1 MKYQNNICGNFIF
14 KLLLN
19 QLGKN
24 YVRGKFFTKEGDDVD
39 YLCCKDFWITTDDE
53 RPFLRFGRHKP
64 AEEVAYF
71 IGSPYKLDPKIIDSI
86 LSKNMSKALKLIM
99 TKHSSL
105 SDIIYK
111 NLDKRIINSNKFKI
125 YQMLGNKGSFLRIH
139 FYGKSSEDLFL
150 GIDTLYYTSYVSV
163 VTNDSSKLAE
173 PYRLNEREL
182 IQVAKLLN
190 NYLI

>member
-1 MKYQNNICGNFIF
+1 
-14 KLLLN
+14 
-19 QLGKN
+19 
-24 YVRGKFFTKEGDDVD
+24 
-39 YLCCKDFWITTDDE
+39 
-53 RPFLRFGRHKP
+53 
-64 AEEVAYF
+64 
-71 IGSPYKLDPKIIDSI
+71 
-86 LSKNMSKALKLIM
+86 
-99 TKHSSL
+99 
-105 SDIIYK
+105 
-111 NLDKRIINSNKFKI
+111 
-125 YQMLGNKGSFLRIH
+125 MLGNKGSFLRIH